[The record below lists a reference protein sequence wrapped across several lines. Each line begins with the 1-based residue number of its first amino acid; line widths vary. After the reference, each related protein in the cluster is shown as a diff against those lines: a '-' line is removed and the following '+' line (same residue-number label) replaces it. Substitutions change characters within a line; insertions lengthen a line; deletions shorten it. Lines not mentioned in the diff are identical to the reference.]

1 MISRSQ
7 GEDDTQITLSEQDG
21 IRYLHFG
28 SEWVQG
34 AMKIRQPD
42 RIVLD
47 YVRQMMG
54 WMLFL
59 QAPRELLQLGLGAG
73 ALTRFCVKHLPATD
87 VTVVE
92 LSPNVIR
99 AAERWFALPTDS
111 PRLTLVQADAQAFLM
126 RPGMRG
132 RFGVMQ
138 VDLYDLHARGP
149 VLDSVRFY
157 RSCRRALAET
167 GLCVVNLFGE
177 HASFE
182 RNLRNMDQAFD
193 GRLILLPPGAAGNRV
208 VLAFQGPPL
217 QVDWSRLERRADML
231 GRRYGFE
238 ARAWVDGVRAQ
249 LGGSAC
255 TV

>member
-1 MISRSQ
+1 MKSRHGS
-7 GEDDTQITLSEQDG
+7 DDDPPITLSEQDG
-21 IRYLHFG
+21 VRYLHFG

-59 QAPRELLQLGLGAG
+59 QAPREILQLGLGAG
-73 ALTRFCVKHLPATD
+73 ALTRFCLKHLTD
-87 VTVVE
+87 TRVTTVE
-92 LSPNVIR
+92 LSAQVIR
-99 AAERWFALPTDS
+99 AAERWFALPTTD
-111 PRLTLVQADAQAFLM
+111 PRLTLVTADAHDFLM
-126 RPGMRG
+126 RAGVAG
-132 RFGVMQ
+132 RFGIVQ

-157 RSCRRALAET
+157 RACRRALTDT

-182 RNLRNMDQAFD
+182 RNLRNLDQAFG
-193 GRLILLPPGAAGNRV
+193 GRLLLLPPGAAGNRV

-217 QVDWSRLERRADML
+217 RVAWERLAQRADLLERRF
-231 GRRYGFE
+231 GFE
-238 ARAWVDGVRAQ
+238 APDWVLGLRAQ
-249 LGGSAC
+249 HGGSVC

>member
-1 MISRSQ
+1 
-7 GEDDTQITLSEQDG
+7 
-21 IRYLHFG
+21 
-28 SEWVQG
+28 
-34 AMKIRQPD
+34 
-42 RIVLD
+42 
-47 YVRQMMG
+47 MMG

-138 VDLYDLHARGP
+138 V
-149 VLDSVRFY
+149 
-157 RSCRRALAET
+157 
-167 GLCVVNLFGE
+167 
-177 HASFE
+177 
-182 RNLRNMDQAFD
+182 
-193 GRLILLPPGAAGNRV
+193 RV
-208 VLAFQGPPL
+208 
-217 QVDWSRLERRADML
+217 
-231 GRRYGFE
+231 
-238 ARAWVDGVRAQ
+238 
-249 LGGSAC
+249 
-255 TV
+255 